1 MNSTPE
7 LLQQESHPTPFN
19 LLEELENKSPNLD
32 KIRECSSTL
41 ESLLISDPPS
51 LTVYKSLGH
60 CNQILSNPDKAHECY
75 QKCLFLQGTEDAE
88 LWYGIGLLYYNLSQY
103 TYSEPSFLKVL
114 SIDPGFP
121 MRYSLYLK
129 LGLIFKRHA
138 LYSDSITYLE
148 KCLEGPDA
156 FAALCQLGF
165 CQAQQNSPD
174 SALRS
179 FTSAYAL
186 QKTPHSALS
195 LAWHLRSTDCAGALA
210 LVSEGLSLCQKDSF
224 EELDLLYAR
233 SRLLHHQKQHQEA
246 LKSYYLLFNKNSGDA
261 GVWNSFGILCWEMG
275 QNFQAFKAFIKA
287 SEINSGNALVWGN
300 IGTLYWKAG
309 QGKEAKQAFKK
320 ALQISPGLDYQ
331 SEGAKEFVHLEW
343 DVSELPYA
351 SRSPIVK
358 MKLEVKEFEVAK
370 ESGGGSR
377 DRPPAEQSM
386 INNYAVMVGYFNYA
400 WQMALMKQNRE
411 KGGNEEDKQ
420 AAEILTDLSKILP
433 AKRNRNL
440 EQDR

>member
-1 MNSTPE
+1 
-7 LLQQESHPTPFN
+7 
-19 LLEELENKSPNLD
+19 
-32 KIRECSSTL
+32 
-41 ESLLISDPPS
+41 
-51 LTVYKSLGH
+51 
-60 CNQILSNPDKAHECY
+60 
-75 QKCLFLQGTEDAE
+75 
-88 LWYGIGLLYYNLSQY
+88 
-103 TYSEPSFLKVL
+103 
-114 SIDPGFP
+114 
-121 MRYSLYLK
+121 
-129 LGLIFKRHA
+129 
-138 LYSDSITYLE
+138 
-148 KCLEGPDA
+148 
-156 FAALCQLGF
+156 
-165 CQAQQNSPD
+165 
-174 SALRS
+174 
-179 FTSAYAL
+179 
-186 QKTPHSALS
+186 
-195 LAWHLRSTDCAGALA
+195 
-210 LVSEGLSLCQKDSF
+210 
-224 EELDLLYAR
+224 
-233 SRLLHHQKQHQEA
+233 
-246 LKSYYLLFNKNSGDA
+246 
-261 GVWNSFGILCWEMG
+261 MG